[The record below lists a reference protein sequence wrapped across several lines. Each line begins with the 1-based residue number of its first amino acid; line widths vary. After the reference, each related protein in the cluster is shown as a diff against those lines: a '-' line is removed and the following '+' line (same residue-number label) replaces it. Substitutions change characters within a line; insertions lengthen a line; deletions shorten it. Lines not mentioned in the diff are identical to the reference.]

1 MLFLLTVF
9 FFPAAAVTDG
19 GIVAAVVRV
28 CFGALVL
35 FVGLVNPIPMRRR
48 RRRRRR
54 CRLYLR
60 FKDSVDVEDGF
71 VNKS

>member
-35 FVGLVNPIPMRRR
+35 FVGPVNPIPMR